1 MRKRH
6 ANFIGEPCPHY
17 PHRYKTEASHEAHI
31 QARRRYDA
39 KQRALRPPRVF
50 EAHAY
55 DLTLRLQRILA
66 NINYRCRHR
75 ERYAGRGIRNYLTF
89 DDLETLWKRDNAAAM
104 SRPSIDRRNNDG
116 DYTFYNCRFIE
127 LFDNISLGTKVR
139 ESLRHRPQ
147 VFRVQPELNF
157 NSATHAPT
165 STSEEATR

>member
-6 ANFIGEPCPHY
+6 ANFTGEPCPHY
-17 PHRYKTEASHEAHI
+17 PHRYKTEASHQAHTE
-31 QARRRYDA
+31 ARRRYDA
-39 KQRALRPPRVF
+39 KKRAQKLPRVF
-50 EAHAY
+50 EADSY

-66 NINYRCRHR
+66 NIKYHCRNR
-75 ERYAGRGIRNYLTF
+75 SRYAGRGIRNYLTF
-89 DDLETLWKRDNAAAM
+89 DDLETLWKRDNASAM

-139 ESLRHRPQ
+139 ESLRHRPK

-157 NSATHAPT
+157 NPTIHAPT
-165 STSEEATR
+165 SNAERRTP